1 MDKRHAGDIHA
12 FEIHIGKR
20 NFPGFSRRVKRPA
33 RWPGT
38 PKKSTEGSG
47 MGAVLTNPINA
58 LPEGERARNSGIFR
72 YRNNRAGSAGKP

>member
-47 MGAVLTNPINA
+47 LGTVLTNPINA
-58 LPEGERARNSGIFR
+58 LPEGDRARNSGIFR
-72 YRNNRAGSAGKP
+72 YRNGRAGSAGKP